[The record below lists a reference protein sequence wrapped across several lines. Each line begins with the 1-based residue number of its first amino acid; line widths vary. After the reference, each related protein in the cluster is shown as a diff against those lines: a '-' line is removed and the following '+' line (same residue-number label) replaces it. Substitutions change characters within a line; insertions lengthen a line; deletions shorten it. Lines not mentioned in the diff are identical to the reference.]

1 MKKKFMKRA
10 MVAGLCAAMTT
21 TSLSPACASVD
32 LESGQSTREEQPAP
46 VRRKASDSNANRKA
60 SSSNAADKASPSDAK
75 AWLMRNSATPP
86 AYLSSMEFT
95 GSQAG
100 YGKWTMDKDFD
111 TNKPIELKLSEDST
125 TIFEKGMTANAEAWI
140 TYDVSEYGGKIFFAY
155 AGVHYGQISA
165 PSGSGDC
172 DFKVEIDGITK
183 WESSKVLSAADIAE
197 KAVVEIPEG
206 AKELKLWI
214 GKGGD
219 DGKYDHGVWAKAS
232 IVENKAMLKAMETL
246 SVNAPSY
253 LEVGAEGKMTV
264 RGKLFDE
271 TEARFGEDIIVS
283 CESDNEDIATVDGE
297 GGSWKVNGIG
307 DGIAVITVTAV
318 NENTGEYLEQSVEIL
333 VGEDEENTRSVES
346 PNGEHKLLFT
356 LTPAGKLQYR
366 VVTDANEEMNVM
378 AAGVTAGLDT
388 NLGDFSNDLEWAD
401 ESVKTSEVTDSYEL
415 LGAKKSH
422 VEAAGNEMVLS
433 FKKKEPAKGAEDVTF
448 RVIARAYDDGV
459 AFRYQISAEEKKK
472 LTISE
477 EKTAF
482 VLPDEAV
489 SQAMEFVNHNEARE
503 KEKTNS
509 QLTGA
514 YCMPLLYESNGT
526 YGLISEAAL
535 SQEYA
540 GAAFYG
546 DGTGKLDVR
555 FSSGDL
561 KPTTKV
567 ETSTS
572 VQDPWAEGEE
582 HPWES
587 PWRFVVMGD
596 LNTINSNTMAETLS
610 PEAVIDTD
618 WIEPGACAWTWLNGE
633 GTSSFETYK
642 KYVDLAAEMGWE
654 YVLLDEGWQP
664 KVNSGGYV
672 YKGYFDWFDDLMEY
686 ADEKGVGVFVWAN
699 NADLNTPE
707 KQEVISEWAAKGVK
721 GVKPDFFNSHSQ
733 EQMKIYMQ
741 LIQKTAENH
750 MILNIHGAPKA
761 TGERRTYP
769 HLLTREGIHGAEQIL
784 FDSAGVTARHNC
796 MLPFVRNAVGP
807 ADYTPMLSVDKHNSP
822 YGGGNT
828 YSYQGHYT
836 AGQMAA
842 MPVIIE
848 TGINCMADRADIYLN
863 SATRPL
869 YERMPA
875 AWDNSSVLDADL
887 GSYVAI
893 ERETSDGRWYIGVI
907 NDEARQADLD
917 MSFLPEDG
925 EFYAYIVED
934 GNGPDVLTIRTEKVT
949 SEDMISLE
957 LKEAGGALIMIQS
970 EALSEVTE
978 ITLNKELVELTMGK
992 TETLTASVAP
1002 DDAKIKNVIW
1012 ESSDEKVVKVEKG
1025 RLTPVG
1031 IGIATVKA
1039 SCGSAAA
1046 VCEVRVYPDEYL
1058 KLDRWEV
1065 INEDL
1070 EYWTLNSE
1078 NSLTVTTQS
1087 GGIYTNSKNTANN
1100 EFMIEADRDFEASV
1114 KLTFAPEADYQAAGL
1129 LILGD
1134 ENSSSSHKA
1143 ESYAGLWRR
1152 YHSSFGGNVLNMVNY
1167 NGKLGED
1174 DQKAD
1179 HAVNDPIWLKLVKD
1193 GNTITSYTSEDGI
1206 TWEQLGTGENV
1217 KLNGAEI
1224 IKVGVYAG
1232 NDQPSGKPQAPNSPA
1247 VFENFTYK
1255 VKESEAEIIPFG
1267 QKSLLEVMGV
1277 KLETEGRTEYALGDE
1292 FDPSGYTFTA
1302 YYTDGTSEEISGNDC
1317 EVTGFDSLE
1326 IGVKEV
1332 QFTYQGKSVTVE
1344 VNVISDEEPEP
1355 EPDPTDPAEEAREK
1369 LKAAVDRLK
1378 AELSALNSKDYT
1390 QESWDKLQAALK
1402 QAEAVAEDEDAAQ
1415 QKIERMMKDLAD
1427 ARNGLEKTPEPEPD
1441 PEPEPTPEPT
1451 PDSGSSSDSGSD
1463 SSYTPAVSSPGVN
1476 AVTGTWTMTQ
1486 NGAWQFTSGGQQYKN
1501 EWAAV
1506 TIPNADASKG
1516 QETYAWYR
1524 FDENGYM
1531 ITGWFTDTD
1540 GAKYYFQEEVNG
1552 SEGRMMTGW
1561 VQVKDADGSMKWY
1574 YFNPVSDGTRG
1585 KMLVNTTTP
1594 DGYRVDE
1601 NGVWMEF

>member
-1 MKKKFMKRA
+1 MKKKFTKRA
-10 MVAGLCAAMTT
+10 VVAGLCIAMTT
-21 TSLSPACASVD
+21 TSLSPAYAAELD
-32 LESGQSTREEQPAP
+32 SGQRAREGLSTS
-46 VRRKASDSNANRKA
+46 VRKKASDSNAERNT
-60 SSSNAADKASPSDAK
+60 SPSNAADKASPSDAK
-75 AWLMRNSATPP
+75 AWLMSNSATPP
-86 AYLSSMEFT
+86 EYLSSMESI

-111 TNKPIELKLSEDST
+111 TNKPIELKLTENST

-140 TYDVSEYGGKIFFAY
+140 TYDVSEYRGKIFFAY
-155 AGVHYGQISA
+155 TGVHYGQISA

-172 DFKVEIDGITK
+172 DFKVEIDGVTK
-183 WESSKVLSAADIAE
+183 WESSKILSADDIAE
-197 KAVVEIPEG
+197 KVVVEIPED

-214 GKGGD
+214 GTGGD

-232 IVENKAMLKAMETL
+232 IVENKSMLKAMETL

-253 LEVGAEGKMTV
+253 LEVGAEGNMTV

-271 TEARFGEDIIVS
+271 TEARFGDDIIIS
-283 CESDNEDIATVDGE
+283 CESDHEDIATVEGE
-297 GGSWKVNGIG
+297 GGSWKIIGLG
-307 DGIAVITVTAV
+307 DGMVTITVTAT
-318 NENTGEYLEQSVEIL
+318 NENTGESLEQSVEIL

-366 VVTDANEEMNVM
+366 VVTNADEEQNVM
-378 AAGVTAGLDT
+378 ATGTAAGLAT
-388 NLGDFSNDLEWAD
+388 NLGDFSEDLAWAD
-401 ESVKTSEVTDSYEL
+401 EPVKITAVTDSYDL

-422 VEAAGNEMVLS
+422 VKATGNEMVLS
-433 FKKKEPAKGAEDVTF
+433 FKKKEPEEGTEDVTF
-448 RVIARAYDDGV
+448 HVIARAYDDGV

-472 LTISE
+472 LIISE

-482 VLPDEAV
+482 VLPNEAV

-546 DGTGKLDVR
+546 DGTGRLDVR
-555 FSSGDL
+555 FSSGDRI
-561 KPTTKV
+561 PTAKV

-572 VQDPWAEGEE
+572 VQDPWNQKEE
-582 HPWES
+582 HPWLS
-587 PWRFVVMGD
+587 PWRFIVIGD

-610 PEAVIDTD
+610 PEAVIETD

-642 KYVDLAAEMGWE
+642 RYVDLAAEMGWK

-686 ADEKGVGVFVWAN
+686 ADEKDIGVFVWAN

-707 KQEVISEWAAKGVK
+707 KQEVISEWAAKGVR

-750 MILNIHGAPKA
+750 MILNIHGAPKT

-784 FDSAGVTARHNC
+784 FDPAGVTARHNC

-807 ADYTPMLSVDKHNSP
+807 ADYTPMLSVDTHNSP

-828 YSYQGHYT
+828 YSYQSHYT

-842 MPVIIE
+842 MPIIIE

-869 YERMPA
+869 YERMPS
-875 AWDNSSVLDADL
+875 AWEDSSVLEADL
-887 GSYVAI
+887 GNYVAI
-893 ERETSDGRWYIGVI
+893 ERKSFDGRWYIGVI

-917 MSFLPEDG
+917 MSFLPDDE

-934 GNGPDVLTIRTEKVT
+934 GNGPDVLTIRTEKIT
-949 SEDMISLE
+949 SGDIISLE
-957 LKEAGGALIMIQS
+957 LKETGGALIMIQS
-970 EALSEVTE
+970 EALSEATE
-978 ITLNKELVELTMGK
+978 ITLDKELVELRMGR
-992 TETLTASVAP
+992 TETLSVVVTP

-1012 ESSDEKVVKVEKG
+1012 ESSDESVVKVEKG
-1025 RLTPVG
+1025 KLTPAG
-1031 IGIATVKA
+1031 IGIAIVKA

-1046 VCEVRVYPDEYL
+1046 VCEVRVYPDEYI
-1058 KLDRWEV
+1058 KSDRWQV
-1065 INEDL
+1065 INEDA
-1070 EYWTLNSE
+1070 EYWEMNGE
-1078 NSLTVTTQS
+1078 NSLTITTQA

-1100 EFMIEADRDFEASV
+1100 EFMIEADSDFEVSV

-1134 ENSSSSHKA
+1134 ENSSNSHKA
-1143 ESYAGLWRR
+1143 QSYAGLWRR
-1152 YHSSFGGNVLNMVNY
+1152 YHSSFGNNVLNMLNY
-1167 NGKLGED
+1167 NGSFLGESD
-1174 DQKAD
+1174 RKPDNT
-1179 HAVNDPIWLKLVKD
+1179 VNEPIWLKLVKD
-1193 GNTITSYTSEDGI
+1193 GNTITSYTSEDGVI
-1206 TWEQLGTGENV
+1206 WEQLGTKENP
-1217 KLNGAEI
+1217 KLGSASN

-1232 NDQPSGKPQAPNSPA
+1232 NDQPSGKPLAPNSPA
-1247 VFENFTYK
+1247 VFENFSYK
-1255 VKESEAEIIPFG
+1255 VKGNEAEIIPFG
-1267 QKSLLEVMGV
+1267 RKTVLEVMGM
-1277 KLETEGRTEYALGDE
+1277 KLETEGRTEYALGEE
-1292 FDPSGYTFTA
+1292 FDPTGYRFTA
-1302 YYTDGTSEEISGNDC
+1302 YYTDGTSEEVYGEDC
-1317 EVTGFDSLE
+1317 EISGFDSLE
-1326 IGVKEV
+1326 SGVKEV

-1344 VNVISDEEPEP
+1344 VSIISEEKP
-1355 EPDPTDPAEEAREK
+1355 EPDPTEEAREK
-1369 LKAAVDRLK
+1369 LKAAISRLK
-1378 AELSALNSKDYT
+1378 EELSVLNREDYT
-1390 QESWDKLQAALK
+1390 QESWDELETVIRL
-1402 QAEAVAEDEDAAQ
+1402 AELVAEDENAAQ
-1415 QKIERMMKDLAD
+1415 HIIETMMKDLVD
-1427 ARNGLEKTPEPEPD
+1427 ARSGLEKTPEPD
-1441 PEPEPTPEPT
+1441 PI
-1451 PDSGSSSDSGSD
+1451 PDSGSDTNSSSG
-1463 SSYTPAVSSPGVN
+1463 SSYTPAAGNSGVN
-1476 AVTGTWTMTQ
+1476 AVTGTWTVTQ
-1486 NGAWQFTSGGQQYKN
+1486 SGRWQFISGGRQYKN
-1501 EWAAV
+1501 EWAAI

-1524 FDENGYM
+1524 FDENGNM
-1531 ITGWFTDTD
+1531 ITGWFTDSD
-1540 GAKYYFQEEVNG
+1540 GAIYYFQEEING

-1561 VQVKDADGSMKWY
+1561 VQLKNSDGIMKWY

-1585 KMLVNTTTP
+1585 KLLVNTTTP
-1594 DGYRVDE
+1594 DGYKVDAT
-1601 NGVWMEF
+1601 GAWQ

>member
-1 MKKKFMKRA
+1 M
-10 MVAGLCAAMTT
+10 
-21 TSLSPACASVD
+21 
-32 LESGQSTREEQPAP
+32 
-46 VRRKASDSNANRKA
+46 
-60 SSSNAADKASPSDAK
+60 
-75 AWLMRNSATPP
+75 
-86 AYLSSMEFT
+86 
-95 GSQAG
+95 
-100 YGKWTMDKDFD
+100 
-111 TNKPIELKLSEDST
+111 
-125 TIFEKGMTANAEAWI
+125 
-140 TYDVSEYGGKIFFAY
+140 
-155 AGVHYGQISA
+155 
-165 PSGSGDC
+165 
-172 DFKVEIDGITK
+172 
-183 WESSKVLSAADIAE
+183 
-197 KAVVEIPEG
+197 
-206 AKELKLWI
+206 
-214 GKGGD
+214 
-219 DGKYDHGVWAKAS
+219 
-232 IVENKAMLKAMETL
+232 
-246 SVNAPSY
+246 
-253 LEVGAEGKMTV
+253 
-264 RGKLFDE
+264 
-271 TEARFGEDIIVS
+271 
-283 CESDNEDIATVDGE
+283 
-297 GGSWKVNGIG
+297 
-307 DGIAVITVTAV
+307 
-318 NENTGEYLEQSVEIL
+318 
-333 VGEDEENTRSVES
+333 
-346 PNGEHKLLFT
+346 
-356 LTPAGKLQYR
+356 
-366 VVTDANEEMNVM
+366 
-378 AAGVTAGLDT
+378 
-388 NLGDFSNDLEWAD
+388 
-401 ESVKTSEVTDSYEL
+401 
-415 LGAKKSH
+415 
-422 VEAAGNEMVLS
+422 
-433 FKKKEPAKGAEDVTF
+433 
-448 RVIARAYDDGV
+448 
-459 AFRYQISAEEKKK
+459 
-472 LTISE
+472 
-477 EKTAF
+477 
-482 VLPDEAV
+482 
-489 SQAMEFVNHNEARE
+489 
-503 KEKTNS
+503 
-509 QLTGA
+509 
-514 YCMPLLYESNGT
+514 
-526 YGLISEAAL
+526 
-535 SQEYA
+535 
-540 GAAFYG
+540 
-546 DGTGKLDVR
+546 
-555 FSSGDL
+555 
-561 KPTTKV
+561 
-567 ETSTS
+567 
-572 VQDPWAEGEE
+572 
-582 HPWES
+582 
-587 PWRFVVMGD
+587 
-596 LNTINSNTMAETLS
+596 
-610 PEAVIDTD
+610 
-618 WIEPGACAWTWLNGE
+618 
-633 GTSSFETYK
+633 
-642 KYVDLAAEMGWE
+642 
-654 YVLLDEGWQP
+654 
-664 KVNSGGYV
+664 
-672 YKGYFDWFDDLMEY
+672 
-686 ADEKGVGVFVWAN
+686 
-699 NADLNTPE
+699 NTPE

-1174 DQKAD
+1174 AQKAD

-1415 QKIERMMKDLAD
+1415 QKIERMMKDLVD
-1427 ARNGLEKTPEPEPD
+1427 ARNGLEKTPEPEPE

-1601 NGVWMEF
+1601 NGVWVQ